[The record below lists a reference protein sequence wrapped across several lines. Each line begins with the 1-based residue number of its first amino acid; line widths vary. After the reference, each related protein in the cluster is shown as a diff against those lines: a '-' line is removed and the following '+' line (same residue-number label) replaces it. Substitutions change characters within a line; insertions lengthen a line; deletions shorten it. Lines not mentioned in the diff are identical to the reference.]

1 VIEHSHPVDADR
13 VGAARL
19 GGISS
24 GEAQLIGAS
33 LSLLVDPL
41 RVRILSALFV
51 ADELC
56 VGDLALALDATED
69 SVSYALRLLR
79 TAGLVHRR
87 RQGRMAY
94 YRLRDG
100 EARSALEAVL
110 ARLRDL
116 AALHPEAVADE
127 PDVEGPEQ

>member
-1 VIEHSHPVDADR
+1 VSDHDHPVDPERVEAAR
-13 VGAARL
+13 VG
-19 GGISS
+19 GIPNT
-24 GEAQLIGAS
+24 EAQLIGAS

-41 RVRILSALFV
+41 RVRILAALLA

-56 VGDLALALDATED
+56 VGDIALALDATED

-87 RQGRMAY
+87 REGRMGY

-100 EARSALEAVL
+100 DTRPALEAVL

-116 AALHPEAVADE
+116 AALHPEAGAD
-127 PDVEGPEQ
+127 DTDDGA